1 MRSTTRLRR
10 VALNGIAA
18 LFIFAGAFV
27 SVPGAHADGG
37 GFDPYRPPPPC
48 GPC

>member
-1 MRSTTRLRR
+1 MRSVLSFRR
-10 VALNGIAA
+10 VALTGLAA
-18 LFIFAGAFV
+18 LFIFAGTFM
-27 SVPGAHADGG
+27 SVPRAHADGG